1 MTDPNEKMRQEIQ
14 AMIQDELMRAWREGV
29 VKGLETAQKMVIA
42 VREEALSRISE
53 IPENQREALQA
64 QIAVL
69 SGLADG
75 IEISARQAA
84 EPNQEGDH

>member
-1 MTDPNEKMRQEIQ
+1 
-14 AMIQDELMRAWREGV
+14 MIQDELMRAWREGV

-42 VREEALSRISE
+42 VQEGALSRISE
-53 IPENQREALQA
+53 IPENQREVLQA

-75 IEISARQAA
+75 IEISAHQAA
-84 EPNQEGDH
+84 EPNQEGKQ

>member
-42 VREEALSRISE
+42 VREESLSRISE
-53 IPENQREALQA
+53 TPENQREVLQA